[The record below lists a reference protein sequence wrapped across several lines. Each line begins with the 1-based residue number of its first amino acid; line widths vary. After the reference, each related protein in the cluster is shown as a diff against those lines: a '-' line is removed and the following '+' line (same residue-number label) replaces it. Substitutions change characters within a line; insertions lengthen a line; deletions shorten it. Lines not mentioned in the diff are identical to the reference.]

1 MRPVLRALVILLLI
15 LVITLG
21 AVFFYVRGRGFSA
34 RSEPGQL
41 EESVARFTRGLA
53 IPAAARD
60 RQNPVPRGPEAIR
73 DGLEHFADHCA
84 SCHGNDGSGQT
95 EIGQGL
101 YPKAPDMRL
110 RATQEL
116 MDGELFYV
124 IENGIP
130 LTGMPAWGTGT
141 PEGEEASWRLVHFI
155 RHQPDLSAEEIAEM
169 EALNPKSPEEW
180 REQMEIEEFLRGGET
195 LADPSQPSHRHEGG
209 GDDE

>member
-1 MRPVLRALVILLLI
+1 MRPVLRALVILLSV
-15 LVITLG
+15 LVIVFG

-34 RSEPGQL
+34 RSEPGRL
-41 EESVARFTRGLA
+41 EESLARYARRLA

-60 RQNPVPRGPEAIR
+60 RENPVPRSAEAIH

-84 SCHGNDGSGQT
+84 ICHGNDGGGET
-95 EIGQGL
+95 VIGQGL

-110 RATQEL
+110 PATQEL
-116 MDGELFYV
+116 TDGELFYV

-141 PEGEEASWRLVHFI
+141 PESEEASWRLVHFM

-169 EALNPKSPEEW
+169 EALNPKSPDEW
-180 REQMEIEEFLRGGET
+180 RQQMEIEEFLRGGE
-195 LADPSQPSHRHEGG
+195 APAGPSQPSHRHEGG
-209 GDDE
+209 KDDK

>member
-1 MRPVLRALVILLLI
+1 MRPVRRALVILLLI
-15 LVITLG
+15 LVVGLG

-34 RSEPGQL
+34 RSEPGRL
-41 EESVARFTRGLA
+41 EESVARFARRLA

-60 RQNPVPRGPEAIR
+60 RQNPVPRSPEAIR

-84 SCHGNDGSGQT
+84 ICHGNDGSGQT
-95 EIGQGL
+95 DIGQGL

-110 RATQEL
+110 PATQEL
-116 MDGELFYV
+116 TEGELFYL

-141 PEGEEASWRLVHFI
+141 PEGEEASWRLVRFT
-155 RHQPDLSAEEIAEM
+155 RHLLELSAEEIAEM

-180 REQMEIEEFLRGGET
+180 RQQTEIEEFLRGGEAP
-195 LADPSQPSHRHEGG
+195 ADPPQPRHRH
-209 GDDE
+209 